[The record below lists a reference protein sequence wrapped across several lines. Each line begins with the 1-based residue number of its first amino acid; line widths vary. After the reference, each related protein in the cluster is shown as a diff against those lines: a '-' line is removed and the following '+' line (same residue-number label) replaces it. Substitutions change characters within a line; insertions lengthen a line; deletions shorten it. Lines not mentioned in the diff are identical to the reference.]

1 MATKEDK
8 TPKKMGRPKKEIKKT
23 QFEKL
28 CELQCTLE
36 EIASAMECSADTV
49 QRWCKEVY
57 GETFAVVF
65 KKYASRGKTSLRR
78 TQFKLAERS
87 ASMAIWLGKQMLDQ
101 EDRITV
107 ETIEQSVID
116 DIERQVILRDD
127 DDDTATGD

>member
-1 MATKEDK
+1 M
-8 TPKKMGRPKKEIKKT
+8 
-23 QFEKL
+23 
-28 CELQCTLE
+28 
-36 EIASAMECSADTV
+36 S
-49 QRWCKEVY
+49 
-57 GETFAVVF
+57 FAEAF
-65 KKYASRGKTSLRR
+65 KKYSDKGKMSLRR

-127 DDDTATGD
+127 DDDSETGD